1 MLKRVETLID
11 NFDFS
16 KTFIYDDF
24 AKREVSYNQYFFE
37 CITLAKYI
45 DENVINDSIIV
56 IMENSYELSQF
67 YFSVMMT
74 KKKIMVI
81 DPQKGNDEIKG
92 VLVNISQTV
101 VVVDDKLANNSYYGH
116 LVLTLSDLSKELL
129 EGRND
134 NLDVKKQVIEKM
146 SFRENDLPFLVTYT
160 SGTSGVTKGVVHTL
174 NNLFETALALNDKIK
189 IIEKGVFLHVM
200 PMTYMAGILNSLI
213 GPFIAGNSIVLT
225 QRFSIVTARKFWDV
239 VIFYK
244 ANIFWLSPSML
255 LMIDQ
260 LDRSDRGALY
270 CRQNGM
276 IFLVGTA
283 ALTNKTRNQFNNRYG
298 VNVYASYGLSE
309 TLFISV
315 ETDESLNL
323 SEGNS
328 VGELLKGVDLR
339 LDENNEIRIKVPWM
353 FLGYTNENTES
364 YFNDGFYMSGDIAKL
379 DKLNLYITGRSKDLI
394 IKGGMNLSPT
404 LIEAIVIENDEI
416 LECAV
421 IGVFDKTGEEKICC
435 VYVNRNKDFKSD
447 ETQIRKLVLNRL
459 GKNYMVDYF
468 WNVKALSRN
477 INGKIDRN
485 LIRIEWEAK
494 NVN

>member
-1 MLKRVETLID
+1 MLKRVEMIID
-11 NFDFS
+11 NLDFS

-24 AKREVSYNQYFFE
+24 KKRGVSYNQYFFE
-37 CITLAKYI
+37 CIVLSKYI
-45 DENVINDSIIV
+45 ENNVINDSIIV

-74 KKKIMVI
+74 EKKIMVI
-81 DPQKGNDEIKG
+81 DPQKGSNEIKG
-92 VLVNISQTV
+92 ILESIPHTFL
-101 VVVDDKLANNSYYGH
+101 VVDDKLSSNFYYGH
-116 LVLTLSDLSKELL
+116 SVVTMSEVFNELVKEKN
-129 EGRND
+129 ED
-134 NLDVKKQVIEKM
+134 IDVKKKVIERM
-146 SFRENDLPFLVTYT
+146 HLREDNCPFLVTYT

-174 NNLFETALALNDKIK
+174 NNLFETALALNDKVK
-189 IIEKGVFLHVM
+189 IADEGVFLHVM

-213 GPFIAGNSIVLT
+213 GPFLAGNSIVLM
-225 QRFSIVTARKFWDV
+225 QRFSVITARKFWEI
-239 VIFYK
+239 VILYN
-244 ANIFWLSPSML
+244 ANVFWLSPSML
-255 LMIDQ
+255 MMIDQ
-260 LDRSDRGALY
+260 LDRSDKGEIY
-270 CRQNGM
+270 CKQHRM

-283 ALTNKTRNQFNNRYG
+283 ALTSKIRDQFNNRYG

-315 ETDESLNL
+315 ETDESLAL

-328 VGELLKGVDLR
+328 VGELLNGVDLR

-364 YFNDGFYMSGDIAKL
+364 YFNDGFYMSGDLAKL
-379 DKLNLYITGRSKDLI
+379 VKENLYITGRSKDLI
-394 IKGGMNLSPT
+394 IKGGMNLSPA

-435 VYVNRNKDFKSD
+435 VYVNKTTNFKSD
-447 ETQIRKLVLNRL
+447 ETQIKRLVLDKL
-459 GKNYMVDYF
+459 GKNYMIDYF

-485 LIRIEWEAK
+485 LIRTEWEAQ